1 MTVTYSA
8 YKNFFFRIN
17 FINALFVIDA
27 LDPFSS
33 RKHSKYLPVEYCL
46 NLFSFIVMLKAGYCL
61 VSFLKKASLVLSYP
75 KCIDSSLSINH
86 SQSIPKT
93 AIRCFLV
100 KITFFLLKRIKKI
113 IEVQFQSHNRLQLIS
128 YNLCT
133 IKKVQG
139 PKCTLEGSPQ
149 FKATDSER
157 LLQIRFHFFK

>member
-17 FINALFVIDA
+17 FINALFGIDA

-46 NLFSFIVMLKAGYCL
+46 NLFSFIVMFKAGYCL

-75 KCIDSSLSINH
+75 KCIDSSLSTNH

-93 AIRCFLV
+93 AIRWFLV

-113 IEVQFQSHNRLQLIS
+113 I
-128 YNLCT
+128 
-133 IKKVQG
+133 
-139 PKCTLEGSPQ
+139 
-149 FKATDSER
+149 
-157 LLQIRFHFFK
+157 